1 MPPPAKRAVPWRA
14 PPLGLAPRPGV
25 GASREWLEALLE
37 RIAVERVT
45 AVHHACAP
53 RWEMLPRRVGDDM
66 FFYVTGGRGWAT
78 IEGHRMELA
87 PGICAHFRRGDLH
100 AAGHDPRRP
109 LRVVAFHYTARLFD
123 SLTMPQALGFPH
135 AFDLR
140 NDRVADAL
148 FREACREYAGR
159 PLGHAR
165 GLEALATRL
174 LLHLVR
180 AHGAEMSAPG
190 QRPGIGDLGRLLPAL
205 DEMQRQYAAPLA
217 VASYARLASLSEPQF
232 RRVFARAMGVSPVRH
247 LARLRMERACWLLRH
262 TSQTVE
268 AIADEVGYAEAAFF
282 ARMFRRTMG
291 VTPGAYRRQR
301 GP

>member
-53 RWEMLPRRVGDDM
+53 TWEMAPRRVGDDM

-78 IEGHRMELA
+78 IEGRRMDLA
-87 PGICAHFRRGDLH
+87 AGVCAHFRRGELH

-109 LRVVAFHYTARLFD
+109 LRVAALHYTARLFD
-123 SLTMPQALGFPH
+123 SLTMPRALGFPD

-140 NDRVADAL
+140 NDRAADAL
-148 FREACREYAGR
+148 FREACREYAER

-165 GLEALATRL
+165 GLEALTTRL
-174 LLHLVR
+174 LLHLAR
-180 AHGAEMSAPG
+180 GHGEEMSLPG
-190 QRPGIGDLGRLLPAL
+190 RRPGIGDLRRLLPAL
-205 DEMQRQYAAPLA
+205 DAMQRRYPEPVTVAA
-217 VASYARLASLSEPQF
+217 YARLAALSEPQF
-232 RRVFARAMGVSPVRH
+232 RRVFARAMGISPVRH

-262 TSQTVE
+262 TSRTVE
-268 AIADEVGYAEAAFF
+268 AISNDVGYAEPAFF
-282 ARMFRRTMG
+282 ARVFRREMG
-291 VTPGAYRRQR
+291 VTPGAYRRLR